1 MICCSFRAGS
11 KPTGYSPRVRERTRA
26 ARRIIT
32 NAFLVALLLL
42 FFVDALPVEDRY
54 RASVDPILDVSGLW
68 QEQWRLFAPEVDKVN
83 TRVSARV
90 LFADGATAS
99 WHSPDWPSL
108 SVWQRF
114 VEFRR
119 MEYFDSVRLDANSS
133 AWPPLARYLSK
144 TVPHPSGASSPVIE
158 VVLSRQWAT
167 IPAPGSGRPLPAGPY
182 VSFNEA
188 ATFYTW
194 RPTQ

>member
-1 MICCSFRAGS
+1 VVR
-11 KPTGYSPRVRERTRA
+11 RV
-26 ARRIIT
+26 IT
-32 NAFLVALLLL
+32 NAFLVALLFL

-68 QEQWRLFAPEVDKVN
+68 QEQWRLFAPEVDKIN
-83 TRVSARV
+83 IRVSARV
-90 LFADGATAS
+90 VFADGAAAS

-108 SVWQRF
+108 SVWRRF
-114 VEFRR
+114 IGFRH

-133 AWPPLARYLSK
+133 AWPPLAGYLAK

-167 IPAPGSGRPLPAGPY
+167 IPAPGSGQPLPAKPY
-182 VSFNEA
+182 VNFDEA